1 VPTFA
6 YKVVG
11 GVNGTASPG
20 RGGMTIDAPDRATAV
35 RELLRRGVTP
45 SAIEPME
52 FGSLGGPGEGPSRG
66 DEHRAFS
73 ATKSSSAE
81 DGEPFAGP
89 KMTLEAGS
97 RGHARAMGRAEMA
110 GFIRELSTAI
120 QAGLPLVMALKT
132 IAKQGRSE
140 PQRRMLGRIIEG
152 VEHGHSLGDAVERE
166 QRTFGELTV
175 SLVRA
180 GEASGK
186 LGEVLKQAADLL
198 DKDVK
203 LRRSI
208 QAATLYP
215 VILLLLIVGAIVV
228 VVTFIVPKI
237 LESVRGQ
244 ITQMPWPTR
253 VVQGLADAV
262 GSYWWLIVL
271 VIAGVVYGAGRIYAT
286 PAWRLLIDRA
296 LLRVPLL
303 GRLLRDVAVAR
314 FTRTLGTLTGAGVGV
329 LQSLRIT
336 KATLENR
343 AMEQVVDEVVEQVA
357 GGKTI
362 ADPMERSGYF
372 PPMLVQIVN
381 LGERS
386 GRLEELLEQAAGA
399 FEDKTEQ
406 SVKLFTTALPPV
418 LVVMLACV
426 VGFVVL
432 AILMPLLSVQEAAF
446 R

>member
-1 VPTFA
+1 MPTFA
-6 YKVVG
+6 YRAVG
-11 GVNGTASPG
+11 S
-20 RGGMTIDAPDRATAV
+20 GGGGSTTIDAPDRATAV

-45 SAIEPME
+45 SALEPIDI
-52 FGSLGGPGEGPSRG
+52 S
-66 DEHRAFS
+66 RAF
-73 ATKSSSAE
+73 ASSPSE
-81 DGEPFAGP
+81 TQDFAGEQARP
-89 KMTLEAGS
+89 QGS
-97 RGHARAMGRAEMA
+97 PFFKRGRALSRAELA
-110 GFIRELSTAI
+110 SFIRELSTAI

-132 IAKQGRSE
+132 IAKQGRSDA
-140 PQRRMLGRIIEG
+140 QRQMLTRVIDA
-152 VEHGHSLGDAVERE
+152 VEHGQSLGDAAQRE
-166 QRTFGELTV
+166 ERTFGELTIG
-175 SLVRA
+175 LIRA

-215 VILLLLIVGAIVV
+215 VILLGLIVVAIVV

-237 LESVRGQ
+237 LESVKGQ

-253 VVQGLADAV
+253 VVQGLADFV
-262 GSYWWLIVL
+262 GSYWWLLILGV
-271 VIAGVVYGAGRIYAT
+271 AGVIYAAGRVYAM
-286 PAWRLLIDRA
+286 PEWRLAIDRSM
-296 LLRVPLL
+296 LKVPIL

-336 KATLENR
+336 KATLGNR
-343 AMEQVVDEVVEQVA
+343 AMEQVVDQVVEQVA

-399 FEDKTEQ
+399 FEEKTEQ

-418 LVVMLACV
+418 LVVLLACV

>member
-1 VPTFA
+1 
-6 YKVVG
+6 VG
-11 GVNGTASPG
+11 SA
-20 RGGMTIDAPDRATAV
+20 GGGSTTIEAPDRATAV

-45 SAIEPME
+45 SALEPIDD
-52 FGSLGGPGEGPSRG
+52 S
-66 DEHRAFS
+66 RAF
-73 ATKSSSAE
+73 TSSPT
-81 DGEPFAGP
+81 DTQDFAGEQAQP
-89 KMTLEAGS
+89 QSSPFIK
-97 RGHARAMGRAEMA
+97 RGRALNRAELA
-110 GFIRELSTAI
+110 SFIRELSTAI

-132 IAKQGRSE
+132 IAKQGRSDA
-140 PQRRMLGRIIEG
+140 QRQMLTRVIDA
-152 VEHGHSLGDAVERE
+152 VEHGQSLGDAAQRE
-166 QRTFGELTV
+166 ERTFGELTIG
-175 SLVRA
+175 LIRA

-215 VILLLLIVGAIVV
+215 VILLGLIVVAIVV

-237 LESVRGQ
+237 LESVKGQ

-253 VVQGLADAV
+253 VVQGLADFV
-262 GSYWWLIVL
+262 GSYWWLLIL
-271 VIAGVVYGAGRIYAT
+271 GIAGVMYAAGRIYAM
-286 PAWRLLIDRA
+286 PEWRLAIDRS
-296 LLRVPLL
+296 LLKVPIL

-336 KATLENR
+336 RATLGNR
-343 AMEQVVDEVVEQVA
+343 AMEQVVDQVVEQVA

-399 FEDKTEQ
+399 FEEKTEQ

-418 LVVMLACV
+418 LVVLLACV